1 MPMEAN
7 YKGKIFNI
15 SVDHEVILPEVE
27 MDNSILGSDT
37 EAYAICLKKRAKV
50 PFTEDYVEF
59 EYVED
64 YALKVEDLDDLVD
77 GEYAV
82 KTTLGQL
89 LTRLKKE
96 DSII

>member
-1 MPMEAN
+1 MPIEVD
-7 YKGKIFNI
+7 YKGRIFNI
-15 SVDHEVILPEVE
+15 SVDHEAILPEVE
-27 MDNSILGSDT
+27 MDNSILGSHT

-64 YALKVEDLDDLVD
+64 YALKEEDLDDLVD

-89 LTRLKKE
+89 LSRLKKE